1 MNKSSG
7 DGECSKA
14 SFLHT
19 GLSKLVIWAHSHGT
33 ICNEIPALE
42 FIENTG
48 HLSKDNAMLWMCRV
62 GHAYHWQYE
71 KLHDRDREGTEAAG
85 RKRRPQF
92 SEASAREESFGEKR
106 LRLTPSSFER
116 GQADVGSTGSCG
128 RSPGVTQQK
137 ADTAYTR
144 HKKPSPRGSQNTR
157 ELMTSC
163 SAAEQHLAVAG
174 LQTGGQ
180 NMKLKD
186 DDDVLIISDEEQ
198 CVAVKDNQGDRINQN
213 NVSEPPTQVGLRML
227 HCQELAFHQPTAP
240 QRSALAHVAGP
251 PLAHAYVLQSPVS
264 NLEDPGRNILRSG
277 HLTAA
282 GPTAETS
289 RARNPPGSAAPKVCF
304 KPLPV
309 SNTEAKAQLESCPLV
324 TFFKFQATADV
335 QQQLQLSPPKHGLLG
350 VDSSRNG
357 TENLAEE
364 SEPSGSRQA
373 PHPSAFQSP
382 ESHPPAAS
390 NRGKSPCLAARR
402 ASSQQRGSRKEPSPP
417 WRGVL
422 QKQEKK
428 KNCPTGDIK
437 VFKDW
442 LMLHH
447 PSETREIHTLPPE
460 DLDRYL
466 VSFFSST
473 KRQDGTDFSAHSF
486 GFLQRSIERYLKE
499 HSYQYNVVRGLEFR
513 ASQEAWKLKHQCLFQ
528 KKREEEWSILENLT
542 DEDVENLRKKGI
554 LNRMD
559 PQGFLHL
566 MFTSIVR
573 GFGASTHSQSHHL
586 YWGQLVLRK
595 SEGEVE
601 YLEWKDDL
609 SPEGNKGESS
619 PRLFAKPADPE
630 NCPVTSYKEY
640 ARRRPPDSLNDSD
653 ALYLAPRSQCSS
665 WDEVWY
671 FSKPLTRAKM
681 EKILKVITQQIRGAV
696 RKPRQ

>member
-1 MNKSSG
+1 MNESSG
-7 DGECSKA
+7 EGGSSEA
-14 SFLHT
+14 SFLHKD
-19 GLSKLVIWAHSHGT
+19 LSKLVIWAHTHGT
-33 ICNEIPALE
+33 ICDQIPAVE
-42 FIENTG
+42 FVQDAG
-48 HLSKDNAMLWMCRV
+48 HLSRDNAVLWMCRV
-62 GHAYHWQYE
+62 GHAYHWQYG
-71 KLHDRDREGTEAAG
+71 KLQGRDREGTEAGG
-85 RKRRPQF
+85 RKRNFQF
-92 SEASAREESFGEKR
+92 SEASAREDSFGEKR

-128 RSPGVTQQK
+128 RSTRVTQQE

-163 SAAEQHLAVAG
+163 SAAEQHLTAAG

-180 NMKLKD
+180 NMELKND
-186 DDDVLIISDEEQ
+186 DDDLLIISDEKQ
-198 CVAVKDNQGDRINQN
+198 CVADKDNHGDRINQN
-213 NVSEPPTQVGLRML
+213 NVSEPPTQVDLQML

-240 QRSALAHVAGP
+240 QRPAFAFMAGP
-251 PLAHAYVLQSPVS
+251 SLSHAYILQSSVS
-264 NLEDPGRNILRSG
+264 NLEDPGRNILRLG
-277 HLTAA
+277 HFTAA

-289 RARNPPGSAAPKVCF
+289 RARNPSGSAAPKLCF

-309 SNTEAKAQLESCPLV
+309 SSTEVKAQLEPCPLV
-324 TFFKFQATADV
+324 TFFEFQANVDA
-335 QQQLQLSPPKHGLLG
+335 QQQLQLSPPKQDSLG
-350 VDSSRNG
+350 VDSSRND
-357 TENLAEE
+357 TENMAEE

-390 NRGKSPCLAARR
+390 DRD
-402 ASSQQRGSRKEPSPP
+402 
-417 WRGVL
+417 VL

-428 KNCPTGDIK
+428 KNCRTSDIK

-466 VSFFSST
+466 VLFFSSA
-473 KRQDGTDFSAHSF
+473 KRQDGTDFSVHSF
-486 GFLQRSIERYLKE
+486 GFLQRNIEQYLKE
-499 HSYQYNVVRGLEFR
+499 HNYQYNVVRGLEFR
-513 ASQEAWKLKHQCLFQ
+513 ASQEAWNLKRQCLFQ
-528 KKREEEWSILENLT
+528 KKREAEWSILENLT

-554 LNRMD
+554 LNRTD

-566 MFTSIVR
+566 MFTNVVR
-573 GFGASTHSQSHHL
+573 GFGASTHRKSHHL

-601 YLEWKDDL
+601 YLEWRDDL
-609 SPEGNKGESS
+609 SPEGNKGEPS
-619 PRLFAKPADPE
+619 PRLFAKPDDPE

-640 ARRRPPDSLNDSD
+640 ARRRPPDTLNDSD
-653 ALYLAPRSQCSS
+653 ALYLAPRSLCSI
-665 WDEVWY
+665 WDKVWY
-671 FSKPLTRAKM
+671 CRKPLARAKM
-681 EKILKVITQQIRGAV
+681 EKILKVITQQTRVAL
-696 RKPRQ
+696 RKPRQQRYPFSFPP

>member
-1 MNKSSG
+1 
-7 DGECSKA
+7 
-14 SFLHT
+14 
-19 GLSKLVIWAHSHGT
+19 
-33 ICNEIPALE
+33 
-42 FIENTG
+42 
-48 HLSKDNAMLWMCRV
+48 
-62 GHAYHWQYE
+62 
-71 KLHDRDREGTEAAG
+71 
-85 RKRRPQF
+85 
-92 SEASAREESFGEKR
+92 
-106 LRLTPSSFER
+106 
-116 GQADVGSTGSCG
+116 
-128 RSPGVTQQK
+128 
-137 ADTAYTR
+137 
-144 HKKPSPRGSQNTR
+144 
-157 ELMTSC
+157 
-163 SAAEQHLAVAG
+163 
-174 LQTGGQ
+174 
-180 NMKLKD
+180 MKLKD

>member
-14 SFLHT
+14 SSLHT

-42 FIENTG
+42 FIQNTG
-48 HLSKDNAMLWMCRV
+48 HLSRDNAMLWMCRV

-71 KLHDRDREGTEAAG
+71 KLHDRDREGTEAVG

-92 SEASAREESFGEKR
+92 SEASAREDSFGEKR

-116 GQADVGSTGSCG
+116 AQADVGSTGSCG

-137 ADTAYTR
+137 ADTAYAR

-157 ELMTSC
+157 ELMTPC

-180 NMKLKD
+180 NVKLKD

-198 CVAVKDNQGDRINQN
+198 CAAVKDNRGDRINQN
-213 NVSEPPTQVGLRML
+213 NVSEPPTQVDLQML
-227 HCQELAFHQPTAP
+227 HRQELAFHQPTAP
-240 QRSALAHVAGP
+240 QRSAFASMAGP
-251 PLAHAYVLQSPVS
+251 PLARAYVLQSPVS
-264 NLEDPGRNILRSG
+264 NLEDPGRNILRLG
-277 HLTAA
+277 HFTAA

-289 RARNPPGSAAPKVCF
+289 RGRNPPESAAP
-304 KPLPV
+304 LP
-309 SNTEAKAQLESCPLV
+309 
-324 TFFKFQATADV
+324 
-335 QQQLQLSPPKHGLLG
+335 QLQLSPPKHGMLG

-390 NRGKSPCLAARR
+390 NRG
-402 ASSQQRGSRKEPSPP
+402 
-417 WRGVL
+417 VL

-428 KNCPTGDIK
+428 KNCPTSDIK

-486 GFLQRSIERYLKE
+486 GFLQRNIERYLKE

-513 ASQEAWKLKHQCLFQ
+513 ASQEAWKLKYQCLFQ

-573 GFGASTHSQSHHL
+573 GFGASTHRQSHHL

-681 EKILKVITQQIRGAV
+681 EKILKVITQQIRGAI

>member
-1 MNKSSG
+1 MNESSG
-7 DGECSKA
+7 DGESSKA
-14 SFLHT
+14 SFLRT

-42 FIENTG
+42 FMQSTG
-48 HLSKDNAMLWMCRV
+48 HLSRDNAMLWMCRV

-71 KLHDRDREGTEAAG
+71 KLHDRDREGTEAVG

-92 SEASAREESFGEKR
+92 SETSAREDSFGEKR
-106 LRLTPSSFER
+106 PRLTPSSFER

-128 RSPGVTQQK
+128 RSPGVTQQE

-144 HKKPSPRGSQNTR
+144 HKKPSPRGSQNSR

-180 NMKLKD
+180 NVKLKD
-186 DDDVLIISDEEQ
+186 DDDVLIISDEER
-198 CVAVKDNQGDRINQN
+198 CVADKDNQGDRINQN
-213 NVSEPPTQVGLRML
+213 NVSEPPTQVDLQML

-240 QRSALAHVAGP
+240 QRPAFAHMAGP
-251 PLAHAYVLQSPVS
+251 PLARAYILQPPVS
-264 NLEDPGRNILRSG
+264 KLEEPGRNVLRLG
-277 HLTAA
+277 HFTAA

-289 RARNPPGSAAPKVCF
+289 RGRNPLGAAAPKVGF

-309 SNTEAKAQLESCPLV
+309 SSTEAKAQLESRPLV

-350 VDSSRNG
+350 LDSSKNG
-357 TENLAEE
+357 TESLAEE

-390 NRGKSPCLAARR
+390 NRD
-402 ASSQQRGSRKEPSPP
+402 
-417 WRGVL
+417 VL

-428 KNCPTGDIK
+428 KNFPTSDIK

-486 GFLQRSIERYLKE
+486 SFLQRSIERYLRE

-528 KKREEEWSILENLT
+528 KKREEEWSILENLS

-566 MFTSIVR
+566 MFTNIVR

-609 SPEGNKGESS
+609 SLEGNKGESS
-619 PRLFAKPADPE
+619 PRLFAKPDDPE
-630 NCPVTSYKEY
+630 NCPVSSYKEY
-640 ARRRPPDSLNDSD
+640 ARRRPPGSLNDSD
-653 ALYLAPRSQCSS
+653 ALYLAPRAQCSS
-665 WDEVWY
+665 WDQVWY